1 MWIDIQKDT
10 AAEEGGS
17 ASSAYIRVP
26 ASIASHLQ
34 QHVNVRF
41 GQRQALADVRTL
53 PEADEQRANG
63 GGDRKTVRLS
73 PALMEGLMIREDLP
87 YRLTFAGDEV
97 RIGPVIGLLLG
108 EQKYIYHDS
117 NMGEY
122 TDALHAY
129 GKTGGL
135 IIAFK
140 IASIDWQEESV
151 HGLYY
156 HGPDKCWKYGK
167 FPLPSVVFLRAYNID
182 PLPLR
187 QLKERLRGQFFNS
200 VRFDKWQVYQHIH
213 DVEGLR
219 EHIPHTTRVTDDRD
233 LMEFMSRYR
242 NIILKPIGLSRAR
255 GICIIKQ
262 MGSVLQIADY
272 TRGRRRNV
280 YQSKESDLI
289 SFLLRRKILNG
300 HYIAQPLLSL
310 ASISNSPWDIRVVMQ
325 KDARHKWR
333 CNGIEC
339 RHAGRRDL
347 ITNISRGGQALH
359 ISTAARMSFGA
370 QFEIAELK
378 DKVLDV
384 ARRFC
389 TAMDQTGE
397 HFAEFGL
404 DIAVDDAQHI
414 WLIEA
419 NVRPTFNGFKKM
431 DLRNYLHICTT
442 PLLYAA
448 SLDQIERRM

>member
-151 HGLYY
+151 HGL
-156 HGPDKCWKYGK
+156 
-167 FPLPSVVFLRAYNID
+167 
-182 PLPLR
+182 
-187 QLKERLRGQFFNS
+187 
-200 VRFDKWQVYQHIH
+200 
-213 DVEGLR
+213 
-219 EHIPHTTRVTDDRD
+219 
-233 LMEFMSRYR
+233 
-242 NIILKPIGLSRAR
+242 
-255 GICIIKQ
+255 
-262 MGSVLQIADY
+262 SVLFAVLCVPVALWAGW
-272 TRGRRRNV
+272 TLFGRRTAWV
-280 YQSKESDLI
+280 
-289 SFLLRRKILNG
+289 
-300 HYIAQPLLSL
+300 
-310 ASISNSPWDIRVVMQ
+310 
-325 KDARHKWR
+325 
-333 CNGIEC
+333 
-339 RHAGRRDL
+339 
-347 ITNISRGGQALH
+347 
-359 ISTAARMSFGA
+359 AARPTSS
-370 QFEIAELK
+370 
-378 DKVLDV
+378 
-384 ARRFC
+384 
-389 TAMDQTGE
+389 
-397 HFAEFGL
+397 
-404 DIAVDDAQHI
+404 
-414 WLIEA
+414 
-419 NVRPTFNGFKKM
+419 RPA
-431 DLRNYLHICTT
+431 
-442 PLLYAA
+442 P
-448 SLDQIERRM
+448 